1 MQNYKH
7 DNHFI
12 GEFAMMWLSEV
23 RGKKQIDLYN
33 KFLPSLVDII
43 NGIYEFDCEL
53 IDQVMIGYTPK
64 DVDIIKKDYREVFDF
79 LQQSIDISD
88 VIQPLNLGEGGQTDL
103 YNALGVAVSFV
114 MFMYTIEPP
123 FYYHLN

>member
-1 MQNYKH
+1 
-7 DNHFI
+7 
-12 GEFAMMWLSEV
+12 
-23 RGKKQIDLYN
+23 
-33 KFLPSLVDII
+33 VDSI

-88 VIQPLNLGEGGQTDL
+88 VNQPLNLGEGGQTDL